1 VRVPARALVLVCL
14 AAACHGPDAQARAE
28 AARLRREIAALRAA
42 IAVRGSLFPQDRLTI
57 GVQQEFVRDLLRAQ
71 LPLDSTIL
79 DRFRLRLTDADVRFE
94 RAVSLVRLEGRAHLV
109 DAPERFA
116 EVAVT
121 GDLHDV
127 QMDERTG
134 LITGRVAFD
143 HIELRRVTSEA
154 MEPGMARTLVEALAG
169 RGLGAIGEVVAP
181 IEIPTHVDREIVSG
195 GFDDG
200 RIFVAPA
207 RMPLHVAV
215 DRALPL
221 GGRLWITLTIEAVR

>member
-1 VRVPARALVLVCL
+1 MPAGALVLVCL
-14 AAACHGPDAQARAE
+14 ATACHGPDAQARAE

-42 IAVRGSLFPQDRLTI
+42 VAVHAPLFPPDRLTI
-57 GVQQEFVRDLLRAQ
+57 GVQQTLVRDLLRAQ
-71 LPLDSTIL
+71 LPIESTIL
-79 DRFRLRLTDADVRFE
+79 DRVRLRLTDADVRFE

-109 DAPERFA
+109 ESPERFA
-116 EVAVT
+116 QVVVT

-143 HIELRRVTSEA
+143 HVELQRVAADA

-181 IEIPTHVDREIVSG
+181 IEIPTHVDREIASG

-200 RIFVAPA
+200 LIFVAAA

-221 GGRLWITLTIEAVR
+221 GGRLWITLTIEAAR